1 MTDPTEIYELGVLTL
16 SVVIAL
22 LFLAWTT
29 VALRMWVRLG
39 ITKSPG
45 WDDATMLMAL
55 CLFTC
60 YCAFILTITLR
71 SRAHQQFTEMELLQS
86 LVYVQ
91 LSEVFYILTTTFL
104 KISLGLF
111 FLRLLTKPW
120 QTRLFHVILAIS
132 GVFGILYFFVVLF
145 VCGSP
150 TKLADSFIGAR
161 AKHCAPVWFVLATG
175 YIYGFINVIAD
186 WMFTLI
192 PIVILMDSAMD
203 RRSKFSVGIVM
214 SFAAV
219 GSISSIMRMVYLKG
233 LLFENSVSTTSIKAT
248 IWATA
253 EPGTGIVAASAAI
266 LRPLLRKIYTDVRD
280 KYGRS
285 SKQDPTMPCK
295 TTSARTGDTESVLAL
310 TSVATTE
317 TRDARFSKD
326 SMRSLDLHE
335 PWDSSIVTEQARVG
349 VGRAVVITAGQEVR
363 TVPLKKK

>member
-1 MTDPTEIYELGVLTL
+1 EFYELGVLIFA
-16 SVVIAL
+16 VVIML

-45 WDDATMLMAL
+45 WDDATMLIAL

-71 SRAHQQFTEMELLQS
+71 SRAHRQFTEMELLQS

-91 LSEVFYILTTTFL
+91 LSKVFYILTTTFL

-132 GVFGILYFFVVLF
+132 GVFGIFYFFVTLF

-161 AKHCAPVWFVLATG
+161 AKHCAPVWFVLTTG
-175 YIYGFINVIAD
+175 YIYGIINVVAD
-186 WMFTLI
+186 WIFTLI
-192 PIVILMDSAMD
+192 PIVILMDSTMD
-203 RRSKFSVGIVM
+203 RRSKISVGIVM

-253 EPGTGIVAASAAI
+253 EPGTGIIAASAAI
-266 LRPLLRKIYTDVRD
+266 LRPLFRKIYTDVRD
-280 KYGRS
+280 K
-285 SKQDPTMPCK
+285 
-295 TTSARTGDTESVLAL
+295 
-310 TSVATTE
+310 
-317 TRDARFSKD
+317 
-326 SMRSLDLHE
+326 
-335 PWDSSIVTEQARVG
+335 
-349 VGRAVVITAGQEVR
+349 
-363 TVPLKKK
+363 